1 MAAMDS
7 SSVLVIGVNACATA
21 VLVTAGMTKLVSPDQ
36 LRLALADV
44 LGDLGRWVTKSRLK
58 VFAVIEMI
66 AGVSLSVPVI
76 QLPGAWA
83 VGVLGVCFAIAGVL
97 GLLRRSTTACGC
109 FGRSAGRPL
118 GLVNVLVGAAFL
130 AVLVV
135 DHAATTSDAGPY
147 FYGSAVGASLATV
160 LLTLWAHRQ
169 LIKEFTRPREA
180 SAPR

>member
-1 MAAMDS
+1 MDS
-7 SSVLVIGVNACATA
+7 SSVLVVGVNACATA

-135 DHAATTSDAGPY
+135 NHVATASDAG
-147 FYGSAVGASLATV
+147 FSSSAVDASLATV

>member
-1 MAAMDS
+1 MAVMEP
-7 SSVLVIGVNACATA
+7 SSVLVVGVNACATA

-66 AGVSLSVPVI
+66 AGISLSVPVI

-135 DHAATTSDAGPY
+135 NHAATASDAG
-147 FYGSAVGASLATV
+147 FSSSAVGASLATV

>member
-1 MAAMDS
+1 MEP
-7 SSVLVIGVNACATA
+7 SSVLVVGVNACATA

-135 DHAATTSDAGPY
+135 NHAATASDAG
-147 FYGSAVGASLATV
+147 FSSSAVGASLATV

>member
-1 MAAMDS
+1 MES

-66 AGVSLSVPVI
+66 AGISLSVPVI

-135 DHAATTSDAGPY
+135 NHAATASDAG
-147 FYGSAVGASLATV
+147 FSSSAVGASLATV

>member
-1 MAAMDS
+1 MDS
-7 SSVLVIGVNACATA
+7 SSVLVVGVNACATA

-135 DHAATTSDAGPY
+135 NHAATASDAG
-147 FYGSAVGASLATV
+147 FSSSAVGASLATV

>member
-1 MAAMDS
+1 MAAMES

-135 DHAATTSDAGPY
+135 NHAATASDAG
-147 FYGSAVGASLATV
+147 FSSSAVGASLATV

-180 SAPR
+180 TSPR

>member
-1 MAAMDS
+1 MAAMES

-66 AGVSLSVPVI
+66 AGISLSVPVI

-135 DHAATTSDAGPY
+135 NHAATASDAG
-147 FYGSAVGASLATV
+147 FSSSAVGASLATV

>member
-1 MAAMDS
+1 MAVMDS
-7 SSVLVIGVNACATA
+7 SSVLVVGVNACATA

-135 DHAATTSDAGPY
+135 NHVATASDAG
-147 FYGSAVGASLATV
+147 FSSSAVDASLATV
-160 LLTLWAHRQ
+160 LLTLWAHRH